1 MVSRWVVRTVSKEV
15 AESAEARDEENVFES
30 EGAAHIAGAFD
41 RTLMRLTKMTA
52 ELADAAERRLGEGFV
67 LFQEND
73 EAKLRAFREEDQAL
87 NNLSHEISDTVVR
100 TMAMRQP
107 MAQDLR
113 LLVSLFR
120 IARDLERV
128 ADCSVSLTRRG
139 RHLQRPLSA
148 DLTAAIGTMT
158 QATARLLRAVMEDY
172 QNGTE
177 LILAQAEEEDEKINL
192 LFRDFMELLRKEN
205 EAGNCSVDDVMRWF
219 SVARVLERAG
229 DHIVHVA
236 DAIYFFRH
244 GQYAAETEE
253 D

>member
-1 MVSRWVVRTVSKEV
+1 MRNQPDKQ
-15 AESAEARDEENVFES
+15 AETLELEGVS

-41 RTLMRLTKMTA
+41 RTLARLHKMTA
-52 ELADAAERRLGEGFV
+52 ELAEAAERRLGEGFL

-73 EAKLRAFREEDQAL
+73 ETKLRAFRAQDQKL
-87 NNLSHEISDTVVR
+87 NALSHEISDTVVR

-148 DLTAAIGTMT
+148 NLTQSIGAM
-158 QATARLLRAVMEDY
+158 AEANARFLRAVMDDY
-172 QNGTE
+172 QNGSE
-177 LILAQAEEEDEKINL
+177 LILAQAEQEDEKINL
-192 LFRDFMELLRKEN
+192 LFSDFMELLRKEN
-205 EAGNCSVDDVMRWF
+205 QAGRCSVEDVMRWF

-236 DAIYFFRH
+236 DAIYFVRH
-244 GQYAAETEE
+244 GQYATEAEE